1 MPYAVPGLEFDDQY
15 GTLLIGARTE
25 LMGLQADV
33 GATATFAQSAGNDA
47 TVFVTVGSR
56 F

>member
-1 MPYAVPGLEFDDQY
+1 MPGLEFDDQY